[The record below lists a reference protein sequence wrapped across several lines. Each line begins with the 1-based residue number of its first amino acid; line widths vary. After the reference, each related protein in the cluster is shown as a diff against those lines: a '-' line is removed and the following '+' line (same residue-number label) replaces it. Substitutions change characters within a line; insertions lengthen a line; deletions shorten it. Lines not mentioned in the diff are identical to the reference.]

1 MDEITNHFLKVFVS
15 HNIRHKGVLD
25 NKEMEAQKPTRAAPA
40 NAGQNQRDVVLN
52 LMKEVTRTSRF
63 AHKND
68 LWTMCQRQMSNEEF
82 VAALQTL
89 QDNGAIYTTIG
100 DDCFAVTD

>member
-1 MDEITNHFLKVFVS
+1 
-15 HNIRHKGVLD
+15 
-25 NKEMEAQKPTRAAPA
+25 
-40 NAGQNQRDVVLN
+40 
-52 LMKEVTRTSRF
+52 MKEVTRTSRF

-68 LWTMCQRQMSNEEF
+68 LWTICQRQMSNEEF
-82 VAALQTL
+82 VAALQAL